1 MSLGSRGRGR
11 GALSLLRTPGDGGT
25 GQQGGSG
32 YKLMEAR
39 VTEIVD
45 VDSFWAQI
53 GAGGGCCINLVS
65 VFSVCHQLV
74 NCPVR
79 HHQRVGRLSM

>member
-1 MSLGSRGRGR
+1 MSFGSRGRGR
-11 GALSLLRTPGDGGT
+11 GVMSLRRTPGDVST

-53 GAGGGCCINLVS
+53 GTGGGCCIS
-65 VFSVCHQLV
+65 VFCMPPNV
-74 NCPVR
+74 
-79 HHQRVGRLSM
+79 

>member
-1 MSLGSRGRGR
+1 MSFGSRGRGR
-11 GALSLLRTPGDGGT
+11 GVMSLRRTPGDGGT

-53 GAGGGCCINLVS
+53 GTGGG
-65 VFSVCHQLV
+65 
-74 NCPVR
+74 
-79 HHQRVGRLSM
+79 